1 MPRYRRYFGDNC
13 WVFLT
18 LTTGERHPWIRSAT
32 SKRLVLH
39 AFRDAK
45 RRLGFRHLAH
55 VILDD
60 HIHWLLIAEKGAR
73 VPDIVSAFK
82 REVCFTRKQ
91 SGLRWN
97 DLWQHRYYDHILRDD
112 RDLFRHLDYIH
123 YNPVKHGYVAMAC
136 QYRWSS
142 FHAWVERGQYTQ
154 TWGKSEPSHI
164 SGMNP
169 E

>member
-1 MPRYRRYFGDNC
+1 MPGYRRYFGDNC

-18 LTTGERHPWIRSAT
+18 LATAARRPWIEQAT
-32 SKRLVLH
+32 VKRLLLD

-45 RRLGFRHLAH
+45 RRHHFRHLAH

-60 HIHWLLIAEKGAR
+60 HIHWLLIAERGST
-73 VPDIVSAFK
+73 VPEIVSAFK
-82 REVCFTRKQ
+82 REVCFSRHHQNLPWK
-91 SGLRWN
+91 N
-97 DLWQHRYYDHILRDD
+97 LWQPRYYDHILRND

-142 FHAWVERGQYTQ
+142 FHAWVERGQYPQ
-154 TWGKSEPSHI
+154 TWGTSEPPHI